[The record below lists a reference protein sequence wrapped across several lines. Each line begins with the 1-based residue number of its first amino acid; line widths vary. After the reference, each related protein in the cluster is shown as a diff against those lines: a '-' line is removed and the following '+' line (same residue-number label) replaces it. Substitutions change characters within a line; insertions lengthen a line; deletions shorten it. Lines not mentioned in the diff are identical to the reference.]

1 MQGGS
6 SSVRIPLCS
15 TTTRVVLV
23 QSSDPEIGQGIRAPV
38 LEENVISFEVHDGQ
52 VSGGFVLAQLSGG
65 GRVLVV
71 LDYSRCEALA
81 LGVQVDSGKGRK
93 RYKDE
98 FLKCRWNRKCGSLFV
113 YRSLVV
119 GLQFSAPLQRH
130 RMLVGPL
137 GPERETKH
145 EGRGQMLIVNTPELS
160 KVNMSIYQA
169 ITRITSF

>member
-1 MQGGS
+1 MQGGGS

-65 GRVLVV
+65 GRVLMV

-98 FLKCRWNRKCGSLFV
+98 FLKCR
-113 YRSLVV
+113 
-119 GLQFSAPLQRH
+119 
-130 RMLVGPL
+130 
-137 GPERETKH
+137 
-145 EGRGQMLIVNTPELS
+145 
-160 KVNMSIYQA
+160 
-169 ITRITSF
+169 